1 MILWLFSKLWRQ
13 SANIRNQ
20 TWCGHFCW
28 WCDREERTITF
39 GWKLAALTGDLLLRC
54 WSVPALRHSPL
65 SNENNCTKLLA
76 HWKHWQVFYS
86 RDRDLTITVVRLSVC
101 SSFHPSV
108 SICIIIAIITKQV
121 LSSVLFYILHWF
133 ACRSDQLRLIKRQ
146 H

>member
-1 MILWLFSKLWRQ
+1 MKAKRQ
-13 SANIRNQ
+13 YKKSNLMWAFLLVVWQGGKNNNIWMEISSFNRRFIVPVLIGPHSA
-20 TWCGHFCW
+20 T
-28 WCDREERTITF
+28 
-39 GWKLAALTGDLLLRC
+39 
-54 WSVPALRHSPL
+54 LRHSPL

-108 SICIIIAIITKQV
+108 SMCIIIAIITKQV